1 MNNLAKNILYL
12 RKLKGKRQDEM
23 PDFIGIARAT
33 WSKYEN
39 GVTIPPLETLIIIA
53 NKFNVTLD
61 ELVISDYESVHLNK
75 KQVTDKTG
83 ENVHQNVHHQVHQ
96 NGILE
101 NKNGL
106 SIAAESVELTELSS
120 KKDMIKAINQLR
132 DELASMRLKSSK

>member
-39 GVTIPPLETLIIIA
+39 GVTVPPLETLILIA
-53 NKFNVTLD
+53 NKFKVTLD

-75 KQVTDKTG
+75 NQENNETG

-96 NGILE
+96 NEVLG
-101 NKNGL
+101 NKNEL
-106 SIAAESVELTELSS
+106 SLAAESVELTELSS
-120 KKDMIKAINQLR
+120 KQEMIKAINQLR
-132 DELASMRLKSSK
+132 DELASMRSKSSK